1 MDEVEDF
8 SESIHEQSNE
18 HAHHVAHEGNS
29 KDKWVVYV
37 AMTTAVFAVLAA
49 ICGLLAGDHADEA
62 MLAQMRASDTW
73 AHYQAKGIKSD
84 VLNAS
89 SSVLIA
95 LGKTPDT
102 AAVNKIKHEKKDQ
115 QKLMDEA
122 NALQEESNEHVARHK
137 ILARG
142 VTMFQIA
149 IAIGAISII
158 TRRKLLWWVSMGFA
172 IAGIIFLTLGTAFP
186 V

>member
-1 MDEVEDF
+1 MDEIEDY
-8 SESIHEQSNE
+8 SESIYEQSDE
-18 HAHHVAHEGNS
+18 HAHHAAHGGNP

-37 AMTTAVFAVLAA
+37 AMTTAIFAVLAA

-62 MLAQMRASDTW
+62 MLSQMRASDTW

-89 SSVLIA
+89 GSILIA
-95 LGKTPDT
+95 LGKSPDT
-102 AAVNKIKHEKKDQ
+102 AAVNRIRHEKKDQ

-122 NALQEESNEHVARHK
+122 NDLQKESNGHVARHK

-158 TRRKLLWWVSMGFA
+158 TKRRVLWMVSMGFA
-172 IAGIIFLTLGTAFP
+172 VVGIIFLLQGTMFP